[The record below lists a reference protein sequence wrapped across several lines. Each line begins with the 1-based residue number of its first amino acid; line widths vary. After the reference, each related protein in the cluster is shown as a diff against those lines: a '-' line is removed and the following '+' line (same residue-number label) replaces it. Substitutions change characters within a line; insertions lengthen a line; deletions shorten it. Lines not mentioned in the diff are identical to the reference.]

1 VAARRTNKLQA
12 DVRGLLDGLEDLERR
27 LRRLDG
33 LLEAT
38 RKAAREKARERAAN
52 HKGIRGK
59 GPNVRDVAQQILAK
73 RRRPMSIQ
81 DLSKVILKTKKGAPG
96 ENFTQNLGAALAR
109 DGRFT
114 RVGRGMYSLKR

>member
-38 RKAAREKARERAAN
+38 RKAAREKARERAAS

-59 GPNVRDVAQQILAK
+59 GPNVRDVAQQVLAK

-81 DLSKVILKTKKGAPG
+81 DSQGHPEAKKGSPVIH
-96 ENFTQNLGAALAR
+96 QNLGAALAGTG
-109 DGRFT
+109 DS
-114 RVGRGMYSLKR
+114 RVGRGCSLKR